1 MTHFQPK
8 QFFTWSDVRDCI
20 GSEPAAAWS
29 IIEVDPCGIYAY
41 GDDPEKVREELA
53 QRLGAA
59 YDNKSNCV
67 TLESTSTSATPRLL
81 PVYILSVNAAPD
93 LVPPTQRPLW
103 SAPEIDTDHA
113 PQSEEGDP
121 KIAAF
126 FSFKG
131 GVGRTTA
138 CFATAI
144 RLLSVQ
150 DPAKRAKV
158 LYVDADIEAPG
169 LTLMT
174 DTAPEGEEWSTTL
187 SWVDALALVQDADE
201 DWQTEALP
209 LIAECV
215 QSSKVFLE
223 LQAGH
228 REFLFMPAVR
238 SMQQVEQPP
247 IAPEHMVCLQNRE
260 WVIGDLLIQLGRRL
274 EVDVVLVDLRA
285 GVTEFSSPL
294 LLDPRVHT
302 VVVSSCARQS
312 LVGVCS
318 TIGQIKQ
325 HTSWPLG
332 PQNLTF
338 LITQVP
344 PRPYGGDAIY
354 NNAERE
360 LMNAWDEAWGQ
371 TDHSSDDEELVETS
385 RIDYDQSLITFD
397 DLQLMAE
404 RLPRTSFWPALE
416 NLTNFLAPEDSSK
429 TGQDDEGIKD
439 NKEDIKEKIVELT
452 RDHLE
457 YAELNTQSGIL
468 PTPPIRALVR
478 LPKEQLPATVVLGSK
493 GAGKTFLWSQ
503 LLMAK
508 DFKSFS
514 QSVGGRW
521 TASQPALIFPLLKPA
536 NLGESLG
543 GDFIDVE
550 KSILSGRESRL
561 SADSLGKKIKDADSQ
576 NEGLSF
582 WLQGIS
588 DRLGLRKQSSI
599 SLRAIEEELAKLD
612 QRLILIVDGL
622 EDALQIGPNK
632 PMTEDQKEIIRYL
645 IIGIPNEIRAIQAR
659 HLGIIVFIRY
669 DLARECINQN
679 FGQFEAKYRPFALK
693 WNKEDALRLVLWVIK
708 EAGWSGLDSSQF
720 LDMSYDDLKA
730 KLEPFWGEK
739 MGGTKAA
746 FTDRWVIAALSDLKG
761 RFQARDIIRLLC
773 EATRKSSGFPP
784 LNPSAM
790 REAIETCSKKKVEE
804 LEQEI
809 RGLKSIFNKLRT
821 LPQAEKIIPVPKTST
836 LRLNDQ
842 QKHFLM
848 DQGILIEDTE
858 DNQLYMPEIIWKG
871 LGFQSSKRG
880 RIGTLRLQRLAA
892 ARER

>member
-1 MTHFQPK
+1 MTHFQPR

-20 GSEPAAAWS
+20 GSEPAAAWGV
-29 IIEVDPCGIYAY
+29 IEVDPCGIYAY
-41 GDDPEKVREELA
+41 GDDPEKVKEELA
-53 QRLGAA
+53 RRLGAA
-59 YDNKSNCV
+59 YDNKSNSV
-67 TLESTSTSATPRLL
+67 TLESTSATPRLL
-81 PVYILSVNAAPD
+81 PVDILPVNAAPD
-93 LVPPTQRPLW
+93 LLPPTQRPLW
-103 SAPEIDTDHA
+103 SAPEIDMDHA

-144 RLLSVQ
+144 RLLSAQ
-150 DPAKRAKV
+150 DPAQRAKV

-169 LTLMT
+169 LTLMAA
-174 DTAPEGEEWSTTL
+174 TAPDGEEWSTTL

-215 QSSKVFLE
+215 QNSTVSLE

-247 IAPEHMVCLQNRE
+247 IAPEHMVCLQDRE

-274 EVDVVLVDLRA
+274 EVDVILVDLRA

-302 VVVSSCARQS
+302 VIVSSCARQS
-312 LVGVCS
+312 LVGVCR
-318 TIGQIKQ
+318 TIDQIKQ

-344 PRPYGGDAIY
+344 PKPQGDDIF
-354 NNAERE
+354 NNAEAE
-360 LMNAWDEAWGQ
+360 LMNTWVKACDTTDNNSDE
-371 TDHSSDDEELVETS
+371 EELVETS
-385 RIDYDQSLITFD
+385 RIDYDQSLIAFD

-404 RLPRTSFWPALE
+404 RFPRTSFWPALE
-416 NLTNFLAPEDSSK
+416 KLTNFLTPEDSSK
-429 TGQDDEGIKD
+429 TGQDDEEIKD
-439 NKEDIKEKIVELT
+439 KKENIKVKEKIVELT

-468 PTPPIRALVR
+468 PTPPIRALVG
-478 LPKEQLPATVVLGSK
+478 LPKEQLPATVILGSK

-503 LLMAK
+503 LLMK
-508 DFKSFS
+508 EDFKSFS

-521 TASQPALIFPLLKPA
+521 TASQPALIFPLLIPQNLEATLRQSA
-536 NLGESLG
+536 NKIE
-543 GDFIDVE
+543 IDV
-550 KSILSGRESRL
+550 LRGREKRQDATSLSREL
-561 SADSLGKKIKDADSQ
+561 ENLDSQ
-576 NEGLSF
+576 NKELSF

-588 DRLGLRKQSSI
+588 DRLGLRKQSNI
-599 SLRAIEEELAKLD
+599 SLRTIDEELDQLD

-632 PMTEDQKEIIRYL
+632 PMKEEQKKIIRHL
-645 IIGIPNEIRAIQAR
+645 IIDIPNELRAIQAK

-679 FGQFEAKYRPFALK
+679 FGQFEAKYRSFALK
-693 WNKEDALRLVLWVIK
+693 WNKEDALRLVLWVIQK
-708 EAGWSGLDSSQF
+708 AGWPGLGSSQF
-720 LDMSYDDLKA
+720 LDAPYDDLKTR
-730 KLEPFWGEK
+730 LEPFWGEK

-773 EATRKSSGFPP
+773 EATRESSMFPP
-784 LNPSAM
+784 LNHNAM
-790 REAIETCSKKKVEE
+790 RGAIEICSRKKVEE

-809 RGLKSIFNKLRT
+809 QGLKPIFDKLRK
-821 LPQAEKIIPVPKTST
+821 LPQASKIIPVATTSK

-842 QKHFLM
+842 QKSFLM
-848 DQGILIEDTE
+848 DQGILIEDE
-858 DNQLYMPEIIWKG
+858 KDNQLYMPEIIWKG

-892 ARER
+892 DRER

>member
-1 MTHFQPK
+1 MSNFQPK
-8 QFFTWSDVRDCI
+8 QFFTWSDVSDCI
-20 GSEPAAAWS
+20 GSEQTAAWDA
-29 IIEVDPCGIYAY
+29 IDVDCNGVFPY
-41 GDDPEKVREELA
+41 GDDPEKMHEELA
-53 QRLGAA
+53 RRLGSA
-59 YDNKSNCV
+59 YNSQSNSV
-67 TLESTSTSATPRLL
+67 TLVSTSTTPRQL
-81 PVYILSVNAAPD
+81 PVEILPVDNAPD
-93 LVPPTQRPLW
+93 RLPPPQRPLW
-103 SAPEIDTDHA
+103 SAPGIDMDHA

-144 RLLSVQ
+144 RLLSAQ

-158 LYVDADIEAPG
+158 LYIDADIEAPG

-215 QSSKVFLE
+215 QNSTISLE

-247 IAPEHMVCLQNRE
+247 IAPEYMVRLEERE

-274 EVDVVLVDLRA
+274 EVDVILVDLRA

-302 VVVSSCARQS
+302 VIVSSCARQS
-312 LVGVCS
+312 LVGVCR
-318 TIGQIKQ
+318 TIDQIKQ
-325 HTSWPLG
+325 HTSWPFG

-344 PRPYGGDAIY
+344 PKPYGDEIY

-371 TDHSSDDEELVETS
+371 MDHSSDDEELVETS
-385 RIDYDQSLITFD
+385 RIDYDQSLIAFD

-404 RLPRTSFWPALE
+404 RLPRTSYWPALE
-416 NLTNFLAPEDSSK
+416 NLTNFLAPEDSSR
-429 TGQDDEGIKD
+429 TGHDDEGIKD
-439 NKEDIKEKIVELT
+439 SKENIKEKIVELT
-452 RDHLE
+452 QKHLL
-457 YAELNTQSGIL
+457 YAELNTQPGIL
-468 PTPPIRALVR
+468 ATPPIRELAG
-478 LPKEQLPATVVLGSK
+478 LPDEQLPATVVLGSK

-508 DFKSFS
+508 NFKSFS
-514 QSVGGRW
+514 QSIGGSW
-521 TASQPALIFPLLKPA
+521 TASRPALIFPLLKPA

-561 SADSLGKKIKDADSQ
+561 SADSLGKKIKDTDSQ
-576 NEGLSF
+576 SKDLSF

-599 SLRAIEEELAKLD
+599 SLRIIEEELAKLD
-612 QRLILIVDGL
+612 LRLILIVDGL

-773 EATRKSSGFPP
+773 EATKKSSTFPP
-784 LNPSAM
+784 LSPSAM
-790 REAIETCSKKKVEE
+790 REAIEICSEEKVKE
-804 LEQEI
+804 LQQETP
-809 RGLKSIFNKLRT
+809 GLELIFNKLRELT
-821 LPQAEKIIPVPKTST
+821 QRLKIIPVETTSE
-836 LRLNDQ
+836 LHLSDQ
-842 QKHFLM
+842 EKHFLM

-858 DNQLYMPEIIWKG
+858 DNKLYMPEIIWKG